1 MTSRGVP
8 AGREA
13 PVVEMYGITVERGG
27 VRVLDD
33 VDLTLRPGE
42 VHALMGENGAGKST
56 VIAALTGTVPIV
68 SGDVL
73 VDGAPRTPTSV
84 ARSRAE
90 GIATVFQESH
100 LSPHLTVA
108 ENVMIGH
115 EVRGRFGIDWAGNRR
130 RATAALAT
138 LGIEDVDPRA
148 PLEALSPATKQLVAV
163 ARAIVLEPRVL
174 VLDEPT
180 SSLDAAEAARLL
192 GVVRRLCDQG
202 AAVLFVSHF
211 LEQVFEVSDRMTVL
225 RGGRVVA
232 EYRTAEVDRAELISK
247 MIGEDIDAL
256 QALHSQRLAHHY
268 AGSSGEVTLR
278 AASIGRRGSLEP
290 TDVDLARGE
299 VVGFAGLRGS
309 GRTELARLMSGVE
322 RADRGELWLDG
333 ARVQLRSPGAAL
345 RYRIAMS
352 SENVREDGIVAGL
365 TVREN
370 IVLALQALRGW
381 SRPLSRGEQDAVV
394 DTYLDA
400 LHLSRDD
407 LDRPAGELSGGT
419 QQKVLVARL
428 LATRPHVLILDEPT
442 RGIDIA
448 AKLDIQRRVARL
460 AGEGVAVVF
469 ISSQLE
475 EVVRL
480 SDRIVVLKD
489 REKIGELS
497 NGPGVTVDTIVEM
510 IAADL
515 DELAPGDDDGA
526 GAADGAG
533 GRDVT

>member
-1 MTSRGVP
+1 MR
-8 AGREA
+8 
-13 PVVEMYGITVERGG
+13 GITVERSG

-33 VDLTLRPGE
+33 VDLLLRPGE

-56 VIAALTGTVPIV
+56 LIGALTGTLPILAGTV
-68 SGDVL
+68 V
-73 VDGAPRTPTSV
+73 VDGAPTTPTSV
-84 ARSRAE
+84 AQSRAD
-90 GIATVFQESH
+90 GIATVFQETH

-115 EVRGRFGIDWAGNRR
+115 EVRGWFGIDWGRT
-130 RATAALAT
+130 RARASAALAT
-138 LGIEDVDPRA
+138 LGIEDIDPRA
-148 PLEALSPATKQLVAV
+148 PLSTLSPATKQLVAV

-180 SSLDAAEAARLL
+180 SSLDADEAARLL

-202 AAVLFVSHF
+202 VAVLFVSHF

-232 EYRTAEVDRAELISK
+232 EFRTADVERAEVISK
-247 MIGEDIDAL
+247 MLGEDIDAL
-256 QALHSQRLAHHY
+256 QALRSQRLAHHY
-268 AGSSGEVTLR
+268 AGTGEATLR
-278 AASIGRRGSLEP
+278 ASSLGRQGVLEP
-290 TDVDLARGE
+290 TDLELSRGE

-322 RADRGELWLDG
+322 RADGGELWLDG
-333 ARVQLRSPGAAL
+333 VRVQLRSPGAAL

-352 SENVREDGIVAGL
+352 SENVRDDGIVAGL

-400 LHLSRDD
+400 LHLSADD

-419 QQKVLVARL
+419 QQKVLLARL

-448 AKLDIQRRVARL
+448 AKLEIQRRVARL

-480 SDRIVVLKD
+480 ADRIVVLKD

-515 DELAPGDDDGA
+515 DELDPGDS
-526 GAADGAG
+526 
-533 GRDVT
+533 

>member
-1 MTSRGVP
+1 M
-8 AGREA
+8 AGRTTSVGRAAA
-13 PVVEMYGITVERGG
+13 PVVEMRGVTVEYAGL
-27 VRVLDD
+27 RVLDAA
-33 VDLTLRPGE
+33 DLTLRPGE

-56 VIAALTGTVPIV
+56 LIGALTGTVPIV
-68 SGDVL
+68 AGTVL
-73 VDGAPRTPTSV
+73 MDGVPLTPTSV

-100 LSPHLTVA
+100 LSPHLSVA
-108 ENVMIGH
+108 ENIMIGH
-115 EVRGRFGIDWAGNRR
+115 EVRSRWGIRWARSR
-130 RATAALAT
+130 ERAAAALAT
-138 LGIEDVDPRA
+138 LGIEDVDLRT
-148 PLEALSPATKQLVAV
+148 PLEALPPATKQLVAV

-180 SSLDAAEAARLL
+180 SSLDEGEAARLL
-192 GVVRRLCDQG
+192 GVVRRLRDQG
-202 AAVLFVSHF
+202 VAILFVSHF
-211 LEQVFEVSDRMTVL
+211 LEQVFEVSNRMTVL
-225 RGGRVVA
+225 RDGRVVA
-232 EYRTAEVDRAELISK
+232 EYLTGDVERAEVISK

-256 QALHSQRLAHHY
+256 QALHSERLSHHY
-268 AGSSGEVTLR
+268 AGSDQVTLR
-278 AASIGRRGSLEP
+278 ATSIGRHGTLEP
-290 TDVDLARGE
+290 TDVDLVRGE

-333 ARVQLRSPGAAL
+333 VRVQLRGPAAAL
-345 RYRIAMS
+345 RHRIAVS
-352 SENVREDGIVAGL
+352 SENLRNEGIVAGL

-381 SRPLSRGEQDAVV
+381 TRPLSRAEQEAVV

-400 LHLSRDD
+400 LHLSHED
-407 LDRPAGELSGGT
+407 LDRPAGQLSGGT
-419 QQKVLVARL
+419 QQKVMLARL

-448 AKLDIQRRVARL
+448 AKLDIQQRVAKL

-469 ISSQLE
+469 ISSQLD

-510 IAADL
+510 IAAEL
-515 DELAPGDDDGA
+515 DEPGLDDD
-526 GAADGAG
+526 
-533 GRDVT
+533 

>member
-1 MTSRGVP
+1 MGTPVGQVDQVGQVAR
-8 AGREA
+8 
-13 PVVEMYGITVERGG
+13 PVVEMHGITVEYSG
-27 VRVLDD
+27 VRVLDGA
-33 VDLTLRPGE
+33 DLTLRPGE

-56 VIAALTGTVPIV
+56 LIGALTGTVPIV
-68 SGDVL
+68 AGEIL
-73 VDGAPRTPTSV
+73 LDGAPLTSASV

-100 LSPHLTVA
+100 LSPHLSVA
-108 ENVMIGH
+108 ENIMIGH
-115 EVRGRFGIDWAGNRR
+115 EERGRFGIRWARNRE
-130 RATAALAT
+130 RASTALAT
-138 LGIEDVDPRA
+138 LGIEDVDPRT
-148 PLEALSPATKQLVAV
+148 PVEELSPATKQLVAV

-180 SSLDAAEAARLL
+180 SSLDEAEAARLL
-192 GVVRRLCDQG
+192 GVVRRLRDQG
-202 AAVLFVSHF
+202 VAVLFVSHF

-232 EYRTAEVDRAELISK
+232 EYRTAQVERAELISK
-247 MIGEDIDAL
+247 MIGEDIGAL
-256 QALHSQRLAHHY
+256 QALHSERLSHHY
-268 AGSSGEVTLR
+268 AESGRVTLR
-278 AASIGRRGSLEP
+278 ASSIGRRGTLEP
-290 TDVDLARGE
+290 TDLDLTRGE

-333 ARVQLRSPGAAL
+333 ARVQLRGPSAAL
-345 RYRIAMS
+345 RHRIAVS
-352 SENVREDGIVAGL
+352 SENLRHEGIVAGL

-381 SRPLSRGEQDAVV
+381 TRPLSRAEQEAVV

-400 LHLSRDD
+400 LHLRHED

-419 QQKVLVARL
+419 QQKVMLARL

-442 RGIDIA
+442 RGIDIG
-448 AKLDIQRRVARL
+448 AKLDIQRRVAKL

-510 IAADL
+510 IAAEL
-515 DELAPGDDDGA
+515 DGFGPGQQG
-526 GAADGAG
+526 
-533 GRDVT
+533 

>member
-1 MTSRGVP
+1 MGATSRVP
-8 AGREA
+8 GT
-13 PVVEMYGITVERGG
+13 PVVEMRGITVEYSG

-33 VDLTLRPGE
+33 ADLTLRAGE

-56 VIAALTGTVPIV
+56 LIGALTGTVPILAG
-68 SGDVL
+68 SVL
-73 VDGAPRTPTSV
+73 VDGVERPPTSV

-100 LSPHLTVA
+100 LSPHLSVA
-108 ENVMIGH
+108 ENIMIGH
-115 EVRGRFGIDWAGNRR
+115 EVRGRLGIRWAKNRE
-130 RATAALAT
+130 RASAALAT
-138 LGIEDVDPRA
+138 LGIDDLDPRT
-148 PLEALSPATKQLVAV
+148 PLGELSPATKQLVAV
-163 ARAIVLEPRVL
+163 ARAIVLDPRVL

-180 SSLDAAEAARLL
+180 SSLDEAEAAQLL
-192 GVVRRLCDQG
+192 GVVRRLRDQG
-202 AAVLFVSHF
+202 VAVLFVSHF
-211 LEQVFEVSDRMTVL
+211 LEQVLGVSDRMTIL

-232 EYRTAEVDRAELISK
+232 EHRTAQVDRAELISK

-256 QALHSQRLAHHY
+256 QALHSERLEHHY
-268 AGSSGEVTLR
+268 ADQGPVTLR
-278 AASIGRRGSLEP
+278 ATSLGRRGTLEP
-290 TDVDLARGE
+290 TDIDLARGE
-299 VVGFAGLRGS
+299 VVGLAGLRGS

-322 RADRGELWLDG
+322 RPDRGELWLDG
-333 ARVQLRSPGAAL
+333 VRVQLRGPASAL
-345 RYRIAMS
+345 RHRIAVS
-352 SENVREDGIVAGL
+352 SENLRSEGIVAEL
-365 TVREN
+365 TVRQN
-370 IVLALQALRGW
+370 IVLGLQALRGW
-381 SRPLSRGEQDAVV
+381 TRPLSRPEQDAVV
-394 DTYLDA
+394 DTCLDA
-400 LHLSRDD
+400 LNLAHED

-419 QQKVLVARL
+419 QQKVMLARL

-448 AKLDIQRRVARL
+448 AKLDIQRRVAQL

-510 IAADL
+510 IAAEL
-515 DELAPGDDDGA
+515 DGPALDDED
-526 GAADGAG
+526 
-533 GRDVT
+533 

>member
-1 MTSRGVP
+1 MSSRPGAP
-8 AGREA
+8 A
-13 PVVEMYGITVERGG
+13 PVVEMRGITVERAG

-33 VDLTLRPGE
+33 VDLVLRPGE

-56 VIAALTGTVPIV
+56 LIGALTGTLPILAGTV
-68 SGDVL
+68 V
-73 VDGAPRTPTSV
+73 VDGAPTTPTSV
-84 ARSRAE
+84 ARSRAD
-90 GIATVFQESH
+90 GIATVFQETH

-115 EVRGRFGIDWAGNRR
+115 EVRGRLGIDWGRTR
-130 RATAALAT
+130 ERASAALAA
-138 LGIEDVDPRA
+138 LGIEDIDPRA
-148 PLEALSPATKQLVAV
+148 PLSALSPATKQLVAV

-180 SSLDAAEAARLL
+180 SSLDADEAARLL
-192 GVVRRLCDQG
+192 GVVRRLRDQG

-232 EYRTAEVDRAELISK
+232 EYRTADVERAELISK

-256 QALHSQRLAHHY
+256 QALRSQRLAHHY
-268 AGSSGEVTLR
+268 AGTGEATLR
-278 AASIGRRGSLEP
+278 AASLGRQGVLEP
-290 TDVDLARGE
+290 TDLELSRGE
-299 VVGFAGLRGS
+299 VVGLAGLRGS
-309 GRTELARLMSGVE
+309 GRSELARLMSGAE
-322 RADRGELWLDG
+322 RADAGELWLDG
-333 ARVQLRSPGAAL
+333 VRVQLRSPAAAL
-345 RYRIAMS
+345 RHRIAMS
-352 SENVREDGIVAGL
+352 SENLRDDGIVAGL

-400 LHLSRDD
+400 LHLSAED

-419 QQKVLVARL
+419 QQKVLLARL

-448 AKLDIQRRVARL
+448 AKLEIQRRVARL

-480 SDRIVVLKD
+480 ADRIVVLKD

-510 IAADL
+510 IAADV
-515 DELAPGDDDGA
+515 DEFDAGDS
-526 GAADGAG
+526 
-533 GRDVT
+533 

>member
-1 MTSRGVP
+1 MAARTAPVEQP
-8 AGREA
+8 AA
-13 PVVEMYGITVERGG
+13 PVVEMHGITVEYAG
-27 VRVLDD
+27 VRVLDAA
-33 VDLTLRPGE
+33 DLVLRPGE

-56 VIAALTGTVPIV
+56 LIGALTGTVPIV
-68 SGDVL
+68 AGRIL
-73 VDGAPRTPTSV
+73 VDGVPLTPTGV

-100 LSPHLTVA
+100 LSPHLSVA
-108 ENVMIGH
+108 ENIMIGH
-115 EVRGRFGIDWAGNRR
+115 EVRGRFGIRWARCR
-130 RATAALAT
+130 ERAAAALAT
-138 LGIEDVDPRA
+138 LGIEDVDLRT

-180 SSLDAAEAARLL
+180 SSLDEAEAAQLL
-192 GVVRRLCDQG
+192 GVVRRLRDQG
-202 AAVLFVSHF
+202 VAILFVSHF
-211 LEQVFEVSDRMTVL
+211 LEQVFEVSNRMTVL
-225 RGGRVVA
+225 RDGRVVA
-232 EYRTAEVDRAELISK
+232 EYCTAEVERAELISK

-256 QALHSQRLAHHY
+256 QALHSQRLSHHY
-268 AGSSGEVTLR
+268 AGSSQVALR
-278 AASIGRRGSLEP
+278 ATSIGRHGTLEP
-290 TDVDLARGE
+290 TDVDLVRGE

-333 ARVQLRSPGAAL
+333 ARVQLRGPAAAL
-345 RYRIAMS
+345 RHRIAVS
-352 SENVREDGIVAGL
+352 SENLRNEGIVAGL

-381 SRPLSRGEQDAVV
+381 TRPLSRAEQEAVV

-400 LHLSRDD
+400 LRLSHED

-419 QQKVLVARL
+419 QQKVMLARL

-448 AKLDIQRRVARL
+448 AKLDIQRRVAKL

-469 ISSQLE
+469 ISSQLD

-510 IAADL
+510 IAAEL
-515 DELAPGDDDGA
+515 DGP
-526 GAADGAG
+526 AADGAG
-533 GRDVT
+533 

>member
-1 MTSRGVP
+1 MTSRPG
-8 AGREA
+8 ESA
-13 PVVEMYGITVERGG
+13 PVVEMRGITVERSG

-33 VDLTLRPGE
+33 VDLVLRPGE

-56 VIAALTGTVPIV
+56 LIGALTGTLPILAGTV
-68 SGDVL
+68 V
-73 VDGAPRTPTSV
+73 VDGAASPPTSV
-84 ARSRAE
+84 AQSRAD
-90 GIATVFQESH
+90 GIATVFQETH

-115 EVRGRFGIDWAGNRR
+115 EVRGWFGIDWART
-130 RATAALAT
+130 RARASAALAA
-138 LGIEDVDPRA
+138 LGIEDIDPRA
-148 PLEALSPATKQLVAV
+148 PLSALSPATKQLVAV

-180 SSLDAAEAARLL
+180 SSLDADEAARLL

-202 AAVLFVSHF
+202 VAVLFVSHF

-232 EYRTAEVDRAELISK
+232 EFRTADVERAEVISK

-268 AGSSGEVTLR
+268 AASGEPTLR
-278 AASIGRRGSLEP
+278 AASLGRQGVLEP
-290 TDVDLARGE
+290 TDLELSRGE
-299 VVGFAGLRGS
+299 VVGLAGLRGS

-333 ARVQLRSPGAAL
+333 VRVQLRSPSAAL
-345 RYRIAMS
+345 RHRIAMS
-352 SENVREDGIVAGL
+352 SENLRVDGIVAGL

-394 DTYLDA
+394 DTYLEA
-400 LHLSRDD
+400 LHLSSDD

-419 QQKVLVARL
+419 QQKVLLARL
-428 LATRPHVLILDEPT
+428 LATRPHILILDEPT

-448 AKLDIQRRVARL
+448 AKLEIQRRVARL

-480 SDRIVVLKD
+480 ADRIVVLKD

-510 IAADL
+510 IAAEL
-515 DELAPGDDDGA
+515 DEPDPGD
-526 GAADGAG
+526 
-533 GRDVT
+533 

>member
-1 MTSRGVP
+1 MR
-8 AGREA
+8 
-13 PVVEMYGITVERGG
+13 GITVEYGG
-27 VRVLDD
+27 VRVLDGA
-33 VDLTLRPGE
+33 DLTLRAGE

-56 VIAALTGTVPIV
+56 LIGALTGTVPILD
-68 SGDVL
+68 GTVL
-73 VDGAPRTPTSV
+73 LDGVPSTPTSV

-90 GIATVFQESH
+90 GVATVFQESH
-100 LSPHLTVA
+100 LSPHLSVA
-108 ENVMIGH
+108 ENIMIGH
-115 EVRGRFGIDWAGNRR
+115 EVRGRFGIRWARNRD
-130 RATAALAT
+130 RASAVLAA

-148 PLEALSPATKQLVAV
+148 PLGSLPPATKQLVAV

-180 SSLDAAEAARLL
+180 SSLDESEAARLL
-192 GVVRRLCDQG
+192 GVVRRLRDQG
-202 AAVLFVSHF
+202 VAILFVSHF
-211 LEQVFEVSDRMTVL
+211 LEQVLEVSDRMTVL

-232 EYRTAEVDRAELISK
+232 EYRTADVDRAELISK

-256 QALHSQRLAHHY
+256 QALHSERLEHHY
-268 AGSSGEVTLR
+268 ADSRPVRLR
-278 AASIGRRGSLEP
+278 ASSIGRRGTLEP
-290 TDVDLARGE
+290 TDVELSPGE

-309 GRTELARLMSGVE
+309 GRTELARLMGGVE
-322 RADRGELWLDG
+322 RPDRGELWLDG
-333 ARVQLRSPGAAL
+333 ARVQLRGPAAAL
-345 RYRIAMS
+345 RHRIAVS
-352 SENVREDGIVAGL
+352 SENLRTEGIVAEL
-365 TVREN
+365 SVRQN
-370 IVLALQALRGW
+370 IVLGLQALRGW
-381 SRPLSRGEQDAVV
+381 TRPLSRAEQDAVV

-400 LHLSRDD
+400 LNLSHED

-419 QQKVLVARL
+419 QQKVMLARL

-510 IAADL
+510 IAAEL
-515 DELAPGDDDGA
+515 DGFAFDDEG
-526 GAADGAG
+526 
-533 GRDVT
+533 

>member
-1 MTSRGVP
+1 MRAQVP
-8 AGREA
+8 AA
-13 PVVEMYGITVERGG
+13 PVVEMYGITVELSG

-33 VDLTLRPGE
+33 VDLVLRPGE
-42 VHALMGENGAGKST
+42 VHALMGENGAGKS
-56 VIAALTGTVPIV
+56 VLIGALTGTVPFLAG
-68 SGDVL
+68 SVL
-73 VDGAPRTPTSV
+73 VDGAPTTPTGV
-84 ARSRAE
+84 ARSRAD
-90 GIATVFQESH
+90 GIATVFQETH

-115 EVRGRFGIDWAGNRR
+115 EVRRWSGIDWGRTRR
-130 RATAALAT
+130 RASAALAA
-138 LGIEDVDPRA
+138 LGIEDIDPRA
-148 PLEALSPATKQLVAV
+148 PLSSLSPATKQLVAV

-180 SSLDAAEAARLL
+180 SSLDEDEAARLL
-192 GVVRRLCDQG
+192 GVVRRLRDQG
-202 AAVLFVSHF
+202 VAVLFVSHF

-225 RGGRVVA
+225 RAGRVVA
-232 EYRTAEVDRAELISK
+232 EYRTAEVERAEVISK
-247 MIGEDIDAL
+247 LLGEDIDAL
-256 QALHSQRLAHHY
+256 QALRSERLAHHY
-268 AGSSGEVTLR
+268 ARPGEVTLR
-278 AASIGRRGSLEP
+278 AAAIGRRGTLEP
-290 TDVDLARGE
+290 TDVELSRGE
-299 VVGFAGLRGS
+299 VVGLAGLRGS
-309 GRTELARLMSGVE
+309 GRTELARLMSGAE

-333 ARVQLRSPGAAL
+333 RRVQLRNPAVAL
-345 RYRIAMS
+345 RHRIAMS
-352 SENVREDGIVAGL
+352 SEDLRGDGIVAGL

-400 LHLSRDD
+400 LHLSADD
-407 LDRPAGELSGGT
+407 LDRPAGEMSGGT
-419 QQKVLVARL
+419 QQKIQLARL

-442 RGIDIA
+442 RGIDIS

-480 SDRIVVLKD
+480 ADRIVVLKD

-515 DELAPGDDDGA
+515 DELDPEG
-526 GAADGAG
+526 
-533 GRDVT
+533 